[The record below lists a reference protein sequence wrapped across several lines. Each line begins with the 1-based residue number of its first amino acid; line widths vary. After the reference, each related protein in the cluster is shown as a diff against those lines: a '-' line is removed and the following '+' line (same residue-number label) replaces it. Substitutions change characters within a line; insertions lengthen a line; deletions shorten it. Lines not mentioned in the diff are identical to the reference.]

1 MRNFSIILFVFASL
15 SFVASAWLWWQRRNL
30 PYNEEGRY
38 FDGLVVYEEQSAS
51 AYLVLVLIFFL
62 TSLLAG
68 YFAWRRSR
76 SVKDT
81 ASTIEDFE

>member
-1 MRNFSIILFVFASL
+1 MRNFSVILFVFASL

-51 AYLVLVLIFFL
+51 AYLVLAVIFFL

-68 YFAWRRSR
+68 YWVWIRMR

>member
-1 MRNFSIILFVFASL
+1 MRMFSIILFVFSSL
-15 SFVASAWLWWQRRNL
+15 GFVASAWLWWKRSNL

-38 FDGLVVYEEQSAS
+38 FDGLVVYEEQSVS
-51 AYLVLVLIFFL
+51 TYLVLAVIFFL

-68 YFAWRRSR
+68 YWAWIRMR
-76 SVKDT
+76 SVKDI